1 MLFIISQKVVYSF
14 LLILAITDRHI
25 LFAWIVIST
34 LNHFANTTLS
44 SLYLDITKDVLY
56 ADAID
61 SHQRRAVI
69 TVLEQVI
76 LHPHLHILRG
86 CLISFMR
93 NRF

>member
-1 MLFIISQKVVYSF
+1 MLFIISQKVVFS
-14 LLILAITDRHI
+14 LLVILTITDRH
-25 LFAWIVIST
+25 LLLAWIVINT

-76 LHPHLHILRG
+76 SHHHLHILRG
-86 CLISFMR
+86 CLICFMR